1 MVDKEM
7 LMAMEELLDRKLDEK
22 LDRKFDEKLKPV
34 NCKLDRLEISMKEL
48 KTSVKKLDRRTSV
61 LETSMKEVKVSVK
74 KLDRRTSALET
85 SMKELKTSVK
95 KLEADVKEIKVDK
108 LENNVIPRLST
119 IERCYLDTYRRYVQN
134 NELIEKMAIE
144 VNALVKTVQGHS
156 ALLHAT

>member
-22 LDRKFDEKLKPV
+22 LDKKFKP
-34 NCKLDRLEISMKEL
+34 LYERTFRLETSMKEVKASL
-48 KTSVKKLDRRTSV
+48 KKLDRRTSV
-61 LETSMKEVKVSVK
+61 LETSMKEVKASVK

-119 IERCYLDTYRRYVQN
+119 IEGCYLDTYRRYVQN

-144 VNALVKTVQGHS
+144 VNGLVKTVQNHS
-156 ALLHAT
+156 ILLHAT